1 LINEI
6 HSGGTM
12 ALDFQSDR
20 FPFNRIVRAGVNSVL
35 AALVANLIVRFILG
49 ALLDLPAEFAP
60 LQYGAIAFLTI
71 LGTSAGAVVFALLAS
86 RVRNPIRTYWIV
98 AMVAL
103 VLSICAEFCDDGE
116 PRYDALSRRER
127 INLRR
132 ADRLPRGGGFGERMG
147 AHSLGCCPFEINI
160 CTGPS
165 QSGSITSSNC
175 PLV

>member
-1 LINEI
+1 
-6 HSGGTM
+6 M

-98 AMVAL
+98 AMVVL
-103 VLSICAEFCDDGE
+103 VLSIMPNFVMMANPGMMPFPGGS
-116 PRYDALSRRER
+116 ALT
-127 INLRR
+127 
-132 ADRLPRGGGFGERMG
+132 FGVLIVFHVVAGLVSVWVLTRS
-147 AHSLGCCPFEINI
+147 AAA
-160 CTGPS
+160 
-165 QSGSITSSNC
+165 
-175 PLV
+175 PLK